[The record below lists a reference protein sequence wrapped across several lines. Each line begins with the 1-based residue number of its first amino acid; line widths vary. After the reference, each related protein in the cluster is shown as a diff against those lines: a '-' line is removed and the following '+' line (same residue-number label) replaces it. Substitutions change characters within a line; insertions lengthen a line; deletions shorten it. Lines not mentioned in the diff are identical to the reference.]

1 MHKLKILS
9 IMLLVIT
16 YSSIYAQEKRVISFE
31 EAVAIGLQNNIE
43 VIKSSNELKA
53 LEMSKTSAM
62 MSFLPSIGADL
73 SATRQEGQQFQLVE
87 DGFEISNVQAD
98 RLSGGIGANLS
109 IFEGF
114 RKINNY
120 RIAELNLEAQRK
132 GLDRSKQEL
141 VFNIA
146 QQYLQILL
154 DKELLEIAEKNV
166 QNQKDQLSRI
176 EGFVKSGLRARADLL
191 SQQAQVSQLELD
203 FIEAE
208 NNYLL
213 DKATFANTLLLAPFT
228 EFKLVEVKEASEV
241 ISEIPTLESLFET
254 ALSKRLD
261 LKRLQLQAQ
270 ASQKNVERSR
280 AAIYPS
286 LSAFYNYG
294 SQYSSLNDLSFRNQ
308 VLNLYPTNV
317 VGLNLNIPI
326 FSNFNNKANVSRA
339 KVTYE
344 NNKLDV
350 QGLERTVFQNVQNA
364 YLSYQSAKKRIEASK
379 ASAIATEEAYNIQSQ
394 RYNEGLSNLS
404 ELAIANQ
411 NFVDAQSREQ
421 QAIYTFIFQEII
433 LDYQV
438 GVLDVNSL

>member
-1 MHKLKILS
+1 MYKTILILS
-9 IMLLVIT
+9 MLLIL
-16 YSSIYAQEKRVISFE
+16 SNGSIQAQQKRVISFE
-31 EAVAIGLQNNIE
+31 EAVSIGLENNVD
-43 VIKSSNELKA
+43 VIKTQNELKA
-53 LEMSKTSAM
+53 LEMDKTSAM
-62 MSFLPSIGADL
+62 MSFLPSVGADL
-73 SATRQEGQQFQLVE
+73 SAARQEGQQFQLVE

-114 RKINNY
+114 RKIHNY
-120 RIAELNLEAQRK
+120 RIAELNKEAQEK
-132 GLDRSKQEL
+132 GLDRIKQAL

-154 DKELLEIAEKNV
+154 DKELIKIAEWNI

-176 EGFVKSGLRARADLL
+176 KGFVESGLRARADLL
-191 SQQAQVSQLELD
+191 SQQAQVKQLELD

-213 DKATFANTLLLAPFT
+213 DKASLANTLLLTPFT
-228 EFKLVEVKEASEV
+228 EFELVEVKETSEV
-241 ISEIPTLESLFET
+241 MSEIPALQSLYET
-254 ALSKRLD
+254 ALNKRLD
-261 LKRLQLQAQ
+261 LKQLQLQTQ
-270 ASQKNVERSR
+270 AAQKNIERSR
-280 AAIYPS
+280 AALYPS
-286 LSAFYNYG
+286 LSAFYNYS

-308 VLNLYPTNV
+308 IVNLYPTNV

-326 FSNFNNKANVSRA
+326 FNNFNSKANVSRA
-339 KVTYE
+339 KVAHE

-350 QGLERTVFQNVQNA
+350 QGLERTVFRNVQNA
-364 YLSYQSAKKRIEASK
+364 YLSYQSATKRIEASK
-379 ASAIATEEAYNIQSQ
+379 ASVIATEEAYNIQSQ
-394 RYNEGLSNLS
+394 RYDEGLSNLS

-411 NFVDAQSREQ
+411 SYVDAQSREQ
-421 QAIYTFIFQEII
+421 QAIYTFIFQQII